1 MTDLLLVFL
10 KWPEPGRVKTRL
22 ANDIGAEKAAEI
34 YKILV
39 QRVIQQISPIYS
51 QLEGVC
57 WVFDPIEKEYEIK
70 DWITKELN
78 NLGFTDL
85 KRHIFWSQSDGDLG
99 DRLQSA
105 FEKALFLD
113 YDRIIAIGTDCIEL
127 DSRTIESA
135 LVSLLSERSI
145 VFGPSF
151 DGGYYLVGMRSNLG
165 LSVFRSISWSTSK
178 VLKQSLD
185 QAVSLDLEYT
195 LLEEFNDV
203 DTLKDWDSIRLLI
216 E

>member
-1 MTDLLLVFL
+1 MTDLLLIFL

-22 ANDIGAEKAAEI
+22 ANDIGAEKAAEV

-51 QLEGVC
+51 QLVRIC
-57 WVFDPIEKEYEIK
+57 WVFDPIEKEDEMK
-70 DWITKELN
+70 DWIKKELDD
-78 NLGFTDL
+78 LGFTDL
-85 KRHIFWSQSDGDLG
+85 NRHIFWSQSDGGLG

-105 FEKALFLD
+105 FEKAFSLN

-127 DSRTIESA
+127 DSRTIERA
-135 LVSLLSERSI
+135 LASLSSERSI

-165 LSVFRSISWSTSK
+165 LSVFRSIPWSTSK
-178 VLKQSLD
+178 VLEQSLD
-185 QAVSLDLEYT
+185 RAVSLDLEYT

-203 DTLKDWDSIRLLI
+203 DTLEDWNSMRLLI

>member
-1 MTDLLLVFL
+1 MTDLLLIFL

-51 QLEGVC
+51 QLVSIC
-57 WVFDPIEKEYEIK
+57 WVFDPIEKEDEMK
-70 DWITKELN
+70 DWIKKELDD
-78 NLGFTDL
+78 LGFTDL
-85 KRHIFWSQSDGDLG
+85 NRHIYWSQSDGGLG

-105 FEKALFLD
+105 FEKAFSLN

-127 DSRTIESA
+127 DSRTIERA
-135 LVSLLSERSI
+135 LASLSSERSI

-165 LSVFRSISWSTSK
+165 LSVFRSIPWSTSK
-178 VLKQSLD
+178 VLEQSLD
-185 QAVSLDLEYT
+185 RAVSLDLEYT

-203 DTLKDWDSIRLLI
+203 DTLEDWNSMRLLI

>member
-1 MTDLLLVFL
+1 MTDLLLIFL

-51 QLEGVC
+51 QLVSIC
-57 WVFDPIEKEYEIK
+57 WVFDPIEKEDEMK
-70 DWITKELN
+70 DWIKKELDD
-78 NLGFTDL
+78 LGFTDL
-85 KRHIFWSQSDGDLG
+85 NRHIFWSQSDGGLG

-105 FEKALFLD
+105 FEKAFSLN

-127 DSRTIESA
+127 DSRTIERA
-135 LVSLLSERSI
+135 LASLSSERSI

-165 LSVFRSISWSTSK
+165 LSVFRSIPWSTSK
-178 VLKQSLD
+178 VLEQSLD
-185 QAVSLDLEYT
+185 RAVSLDLEYT

-203 DTLKDWDSIRLLI
+203 DTLEDWNSMRLLI

>member
-34 YKILV
+34 YRILV
-39 QRVIQQISPIYS
+39 QRVIQRISPIYS
-51 QLEGVC
+51 ELEGVC

-70 DWITKELN
+70 DWIKKELN
-78 NLGFTDL
+78 DLGFTDL
-85 KRHIFWSQSDGDLG
+85 KRHCFWSQSAGDLG
-99 DRLQSA
+99 ERLRSA
-105 FEKALFLD
+105 FEKAFSLG
-113 YDRIIAIGTDCIEL
+113 YDRIIGIGTDCIEL
-127 DSRTIESA
+127 DSLTIEQA
-135 LVSLLSERSI
+135 LVSLSSERSI

-151 DGGYYLVGMRSNLG
+151 DGGYYLIGMRSNLG
-165 LSVFRSISWSTSK
+165 LSVFKSISWSTSK

-185 QAVSLDLEYT
+185 QAVSVDLDYT

-203 DTLKDWDSIRLLI
+203 DTLEDWDSIRFLI

>member
-10 KWPEPGRVKTRL
+10 KWPEPGRVKTRI

-34 YKILV
+34 YRILV
-39 QRVIQQISPIYS
+39 QRVIQRISPIYS
-51 QLEGVC
+51 ELEGVC

>member
-57 WVFDPIEKEYEIK
+57 WVFDPIEKEYENK
-70 DWITKELN
+70 NWITKELN
-78 NLGFTDL
+78 NLGFTDV

-127 DSRTIESA
+127 DSRTIELA

>member
-39 QRVIQQISPIYS
+39 QRVIQRISPIYS
-51 QLEGVC
+51 QLEGVS

>member
-1 MTDLLLVFL
+1 MTDLLLIFL

-39 QRVIQQISPIYS
+39 QRVMQQISPIYS
-51 QLEGVC
+51 QLVRIC
-57 WVFDPIEKEYEIK
+57 WVFDPIEKEDEMK
-70 DWITKELN
+70 DWIKKELDD
-78 NLGFTDL
+78 LGFTDL
-85 KRHIFWSQSDGDLG
+85 NRHIFWSQSDGGLG

-105 FEKALFLD
+105 FEKAFSLD

-127 DSRTIESA
+127 DSRTIERA
-135 LVSLLSERSI
+135 LASLSSERSI

-165 LSVFRSISWSTSK
+165 LSVFRSIPWSTSK
-178 VLKQSLD
+178 VLEQSRD
-185 QAVSLDLEYT
+185 RAVSFDLEYT
-195 LLEEFNDV
+195 LLEECNDV
-203 DTLKDWDSIRLLI
+203 DTLEDWNSMRLLI

>member
-1 MTDLLLVFL
+1 LTDLLLIFL

-51 QLEGVC
+51 QLVSIC
-57 WVFDPIEKEYEIK
+57 WVFDPIEKEDEMK
-70 DWITKELN
+70 DWIKKEFDD
-78 NLGFTDL
+78 LGFTDL
-85 KRHIFWSQSDGDLG
+85 NRHIFWSQSDGGLG

-105 FEKALFLD
+105 FEKAFSLN

-127 DSRTIESA
+127 DSRTIERA
-135 LVSLLSERSI
+135 LASLSSERSL

-165 LSVFRSISWSTSK
+165 LSVFRSIPWSTSK
-178 VLKQSLD
+178 VLEQSLD
-185 QAVSLDLEYT
+185 RAVSLDLEYT

-203 DTLKDWDSIRLLI
+203 DTLEDWNSMRLLI

>member
-1 MTDLLLVFL
+1 MTDLLLIFL

-51 QLEGVC
+51 QLVSIC
-57 WVFDPIEKEYEIK
+57 WVFDPIEKEDEMK
-70 DWITKELN
+70 DWIKKELDD
-78 NLGFTDL
+78 LGFTDL
-85 KRHIFWSQSDGDLG
+85 NRHIYWSQSDGGLG

-105 FEKALFLD
+105 FEKAFSLD
-113 YDRIIAIGTDCIEL
+113 YERIIAIGTDCIEL
-127 DSRTIESA
+127 DSRTIERA
-135 LVSLLSERSI
+135 LASLSSERSI

-165 LSVFRSISWSTSK
+165 LSVFRSIPWSTSK
-178 VLKQSLD
+178 VLEQSLD
-185 QAVSLDLEYT
+185 RAVSLDLEYT

-203 DTLKDWDSIRLLI
+203 DTLEDWNSMRLLI

>member
-39 QRVIQQISPIYS
+39 QRVIQRISSIYS

-57 WVFDPIEKEYEIK
+57 WVFDPIEKEYAIK

-78 NLGFTDL
+78 DLGFTDL

-105 FEKALFLD
+105 FEKAFSLD
-113 YDRIIAIGTDCIEL
+113 YHRIIAIGTDCIEL
-127 DSRTIESA
+127 DSRTIERA
-135 LVSLLSERSI
+135 LVSLSSERSI

-165 LSVFRSISWSTSK
+165 LSIFRSIPWSTSK
-178 VLKQSLD
+178 VLEQSLD

-203 DTLKDWDSIRLLI
+203 DTLEDWNSIRFLI

>member
-1 MTDLLLVFL
+1 MTDLLLIFL

-39 QRVIQQISPIYS
+39 QRVMQQISPIYS
-51 QLEGVC
+51 QLVRIC
-57 WVFDPIEKEYEIK
+57 WVFDPIEKEDEMK
-70 DWITKELN
+70 DWIKKELDD
-78 NLGFTDL
+78 LGFTDL
-85 KRHIFWSQSDGDLG
+85 NRHIFWSQSDGGLG

-105 FEKALFLD
+105 FEKAFSLD

-127 DSRTIESA
+127 DSRTIERA
-135 LVSLLSERSI
+135 LASLSSERSI

-165 LSVFRSISWSTSK
+165 LSVFRSIPWSTSK
-178 VLKQSLD
+178 VLEQSLD
-185 QAVSLDLEYT
+185 RAVSFDLEYT
-195 LLEEFNDV
+195 LLEECNDV
-203 DTLKDWDSIRLLI
+203 DTLEDWNSMRLLI

>member
-127 DSRTIESA
+127 DSRTIELA

>member
-1 MTDLLLVFL
+1 MTDLLLIFL

-39 QRVIQQISPIYS
+39 QRVIKQISPIYS
-51 QLEGVC
+51 QLVRIC
-57 WVFDPIEKEYEIK
+57 WVFDPIEKEDEMK
-70 DWITKELN
+70 DWIKKELDD
-78 NLGFTDL
+78 LGFTDL
-85 KRHIFWSQSDGDLG
+85 NRHIFWSQSDGGLG

-105 FEKALFLD
+105 FEKAFSLN

-127 DSRTIESA
+127 DSRTIERA
-135 LVSLLSERSI
+135 LASLSSERSI

-165 LSVFRSISWSTSK
+165 LSVFRSIPWSTSK
-178 VLKQSLD
+178 VLEQSLD
-185 QAVSLDLEYT
+185 RAVSLDLEYT

-203 DTLKDWDSIRLLI
+203 DTLDDWNSKQLLI

>member
-1 MTDLLLVFL
+1 LTDLLLIFL

-39 QRVIQQISPIYS
+39 QRVMQQISPIYS
-51 QLEGVC
+51 QLVRIC
-57 WVFDPIEKEYEIK
+57 WVFDPIEKEDEMKGWIK
-70 DWITKELN
+70 KELDD
-78 NLGFTDL
+78 LGFTDL
-85 KRHIFWSQSDGDLG
+85 NRHIFWSQSDGGLG

-105 FEKALFLD
+105 FEKAFSLD

-127 DSRTIESA
+127 DSRTIERA
-135 LVSLLSERSI
+135 LASLSSERSI

-165 LSVFRSISWSTSK
+165 LSVFRSIPWSTSK
-178 VLKQSLD
+178 VLEQSLD
-185 QAVSLDLEYT
+185 RAVSFDLEYT
-195 LLEEFNDV
+195 LLEECNDV
-203 DTLKDWDSIRLLI
+203 DTLEDWNSMRLLI

>member
-1 MTDLLLVFL
+1 MTDLLLIFL

-22 ANDIGAEKAAEI
+22 ANDIGAEKAAEV

-51 QLEGVC
+51 QLVRIC
-57 WVFDPIEKEYEIK
+57 WVFDPIEKEDEMK
-70 DWITKELN
+70 DWIKKELDD
-78 NLGFTDL
+78 LGFTDL
-85 KRHIFWSQSDGDLG
+85 NRHIFWSQSDGGLG

-105 FEKALFLD
+105 FEKAFSLD

-127 DSRTIESA
+127 DSRTIERA
-135 LVSLLSERSI
+135 LASLSSERSI

-165 LSVFRSISWSTSK
+165 LSVFRSIPWSTSK
-178 VLKQSLD
+178 VLEQSLD
-185 QAVSLDLEYT
+185 RAVSLDLEYT

-203 DTLKDWDSIRLLI
+203 DTLEDWNSMRLLI

>member
-1 MTDLLLVFL
+1 MTNLLLIFL

-39 QRVIQQISPIYS
+39 QRVIKQISPIYS
-51 QLEGVC
+51 QLVRIC
-57 WVFDPIEKEYEIK
+57 WVFDPIEKEDEMK
-70 DWITKELN
+70 DWIKKELDD
-78 NLGFTDL
+78 LGFTDL
-85 KRHIFWSQSDGDLG
+85 NRHIFWAQSDGGLG
-99 DRLQSA
+99 HRLQSA
-105 FEKALFLD
+105 FEKAFSLD
-113 YDRIIAIGTDCIEL
+113 YEKIIAIGTDCIEI
-127 DSRTIESA
+127 DSRTIERA
-135 LVSLLSERSI
+135 LASLSSERSI

-165 LSVFRSISWSTSK
+165 LSVFRSIPWSTSK
-178 VLKQSLD
+178 VLEQSLD
-185 QAVSLDLEYT
+185 RAVSLDLEYT

-203 DTLKDWDSIRLLI
+203 DTLDDWNSMQLLI